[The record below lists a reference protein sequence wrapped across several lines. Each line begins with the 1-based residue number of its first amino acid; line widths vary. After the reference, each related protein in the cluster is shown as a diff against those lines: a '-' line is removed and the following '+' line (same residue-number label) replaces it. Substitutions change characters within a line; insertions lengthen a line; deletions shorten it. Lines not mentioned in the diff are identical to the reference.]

1 MIIFWQLKHGDKI
14 ANGWCHNQPIEEA
27 IKAIVYQ
34 SGLSPQELKDV
45 DGKVSFRYR
54 NAIDLGTYYF
64 ECDEFYPSSIYDDSP
79 DFLANVQL

>member
-14 ANGWCHNQPIEEA
+14 AIGWCHNQPAHEA
-27 IKAIVYQ
+27 IKAVMYQ
-34 SGLSPQELKDV
+34 SGLSYQELKDT
-45 DGKVSFRYR
+45 DSKVSFRYR

-64 ECDEFYPSSIYDDSP
+64 DCDEFYPSSIYDDGP